1 MARELLTI
9 GGAVV
14 GSFFGYP
21 QLGYAI
27 GSIIG
32 NIVDPQKIRAPGLKE
47 LPVMGVTE
55 GAFRQVA
62 YGTTVLRECQLID
75 WGDLDVVEVEER
87 QGKGGPVV
95 VSERLY
101 QTYAVGLGEPVEA
114 IRYIKRNGIMV
125 YDVRPGSTILAE
137 SAEFAERFRF
147 YPGSETQLPDP
158 DLEALPRNGIGNT
171 PHYRGTS
178 YFVMVRDDLTDLGG
192 RIPTYEVEVQ
202 RIAGLTSS
210 DVTMVTNQAY
220 YSGSPSDLQL
230 ESSIGWA
237 VTIERVAVSPSG
249 IYAVGST
256 FQATG
261 ADRFQ
266 FKKYDAMTE
275 SWSAL
280 SAPGGV
286 MTQGPRGMVWHP
298 SSEYFV
304 ALTINNSG
312 SQDWRVYWV
321 NNDSLSIR
329 SEPAVYMNT
338 TAETAAWSDDGTRL
352 VLSNGNS
359 GQVLGLYD
367 FDVTTGALSNL
378 VEMGDLRGGL
388 DAARQIAFQPG
399 ASPRYM
405 AVCADAHIHIVDIEQ
420 NPPVAVVTESTG
432 PIVSALWNAAGSHL
446 IIVEGGGAPYDLG
459 LWEFDST
466 PGSEALTFVSNAA
479 VPADGLPVGVAQ
491 TPSRGHIGLVR
502 LSAGPVYPPEIYSI
516 SAAAT
521 PVLTRLT
528 DPDDTGAILFS
539 LSWAGAPLIPQYGAS
554 SVTLAAIVS
563 DICDRCGIPLAKLD
577 LSELTDEVRG
587 TTLGGAYDGAGAI
600 TTLMPAFLFDLFEA
614 DRQLFAPKRG
624 GAVKATITADDL
636 LEDIDEN
643 TLRGQGIEY
652 PRALQLKYLNPGQDY
667 AAPAATVTNKTV
679 SARVR
684 GEVNVD
690 LPIAFNETEA
700 LNVAARMLKI
710 MWEDVNG
717 EATLSLPSGPFAWL
731 TPTDCLGLVLRGA
744 TYRVRVEKH
753 QQTGGRL
760 QLTVCRDLQSAYTS
774 NLTAIPLPA
783 PNPPPPSLAG
793 ATTFVAMNL
802 PGRVDAD
809 DQLGFVFAMCGL
821 PGTAWR
827 GANIAY
833 RVNGDVDWIS
843 LGNFTTRAVMGNLTA
858 PLAAASEFY
867 TDTTNVLEVVL
878 VGNDE
883 LETITQAQFLSEG
896 NPAAVVYA
904 DGTAEVLQFRDV
916 VDEGSRAWSLSRLLR
931 GRLNTVPGPHLSAAR
946 FVMLA
951 GSKFVPLPSALIG
964 ATLQF
969 RVTSLGTSPEVA
981 PIYDFV
987 WNPVYSQREF
997 PPAHLTLSR
1006 SGDVVSALAVPR
1018 LRFGTEDNPIGSVN
1032 WTGYRFTATDG
1043 TNTLTSDTGTATPR
1057 ALFDVTGWASPVTV
1071 TAALTNRFT
1080 GPGPALSESIA

>member
-1 MARELLTI
+1 MPLRKVPVAWQTGVGGSGVSVFFSPFGSDATVELAAFVAEPAAAGAFWDSSGGYLIGVDNDTVSVFEFTSSVIDTETLDYLGDSPDVMAS
-9 GGAVV
+9 GAVDATMDST
-14 GSFFGYP
+14 GRFLAIANASSP
-21 QLGYAI
+21 RPTIYAW
-27 GSIIG
+27 G
-32 NIVDPQKIRAPGLKE
+32 DE
-47 LPVMGVTE
+47 LPPE
-55 GAFRQVA
+55 PE
-62 YGTTVLRECQLID
+62 VL
-75 WGDLDVVEVEER
+75 
-87 QGKGGPVV
+87 
-95 VSERLY
+95 
-101 QTYAVGLGEPVEA
+101 AA
-114 IRYIKRNGIMV
+114 
-125 YDVRPGSTILAE
+125 LAD
-137 SAEFAERFRF
+137 A
-147 YPGSETQLPDP
+147 
-158 DLEALPRNGIGNT
+158 
-171 PHYRGTS
+171 
-178 YFVMVRDDLTDLGG
+178 
-192 RIPTYEVEVQ
+192 
-202 RIAGLTSS
+202 
-210 DVTMVTNQAY
+210 
-220 YSGSPSDLQL
+220 
-230 ESSIGWA
+230 
-237 VTIERVAVSPSG
+237 
-249 IYAVGST
+249 
-256 FQATG
+256 G
-261 ADRFQ
+261 ADVESVSWTRTPSLPQ
-266 FKKYDAMTE
+266 YDDNGVL
-275 SWSAL
+275 L
-280 SAPGGV
+280 SAI
-286 MTQGPRGMVWHP
+286 
-298 SSEYFV
+298 V
-304 ALTINNSG
+304 A
-312 SQDWRVYWV
+312 
-321 NNDSLSIR
+321 
-329 SEPAVYMNT
+329 
-338 TAETAAWSDDGTRL
+338 
-352 VLSNGNS
+352 
-359 GQVLGLYD
+359 
-367 FDVTTGALSNL
+367 
-378 VEMGDLRGGL
+378 
-388 DAARQIAFQPG
+388 
-399 ASPRYM
+399 
-405 AVCADAHIHIVDIEQ
+405 
-420 NPPVAVVTESTG
+420 
-432 PIVSALWNAAGSHL
+432 
-446 IIVEGGGAPYDLG
+446 
-459 LWEFDST
+459 
-466 PGSEALTFVSNAA
+466 
-479 VPADGLPVGVAQ
+479 
-491 TPSRGHIGLVR
+491 
-502 LSAGPVYPPEIYSI
+502 
-516 SAAAT
+516 
-521 PVLTRLT
+521 
-528 DPDDTGAILFS
+528 
-539 LSWAGAPLIPQYGAS
+539 
-554 SVTLAAIVS
+554 
-563 DICDRCGIPLAKLD
+563 DICDRCGIPTAKLE
-577 LSELTDEVRG
+577 LSQLADVVKG
-587 TTLGGAYDGAGAI
+587 VTLGGAYDGAGAI

-760 QLTVCRDLQSAYTS
+760 QLTVRRDRQSAYTS

-951 GSKFVPLPSALIG
+951 GSKFVPLPSSLIG
-964 ATLQF
+964 QALQF
-969 RVTSLGTSPEVA
+969 RVTSIGTSPEVA
-981 PIYDFV
+981 PVYDFT
-987 WNPVYSQREF
+987 WSPVHSQLEL

-1006 SGDVVSALAVPR
+1006 SGDVVSAVAVPR
-1018 LRFGTEDNPIGSVN
+1018 HRFGTEDNPIASVN

-1043 TNTLTSDTGTATPR
+1043 TNTLTEDAGTASPR
-1057 ALFDVTGWASPVTV
+1057 AVFDVTGWASPVTV

-1080 GPGPALSESIA
+1080 GSGPALSESIA